1 MVGQPKFPNRL
12 GSSPAPVVE
21 ELVSLNGLEPPVVE
35 GQVLPNDWLVEQKTQ
50 QDNAYCL
57 S

>member
-21 ELVSLNGLEPPVVE
+21 EWVSLDGLEPPVVE

-57 S
+57 A